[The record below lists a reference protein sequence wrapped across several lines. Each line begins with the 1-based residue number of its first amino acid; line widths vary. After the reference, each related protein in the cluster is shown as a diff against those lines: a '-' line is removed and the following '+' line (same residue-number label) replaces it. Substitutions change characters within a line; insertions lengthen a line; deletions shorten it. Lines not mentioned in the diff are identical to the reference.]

1 MGSAVQRHR
10 WPASGGRRRPSCRRS
25 VPADI
30 YDAAEQAE
38 QRIGFPANVT
48 LANPARWAAASDALI
63 QQIRSAPVVWVVGP
77 PEDGAT

>member
-1 MGSAVQRHR
+1 MGSAVQGHR
-10 WPASGGRRRPSCRRS
+10 WPASGGRRRPGCRRS

-38 QRIGFPANVT
+38 LRISFPVNV
-48 LANPARWAAASDALI
+48 DALI

-77 PEDGAT
+77 CEDGAT